1 MADATSACRSPAR
14 DLAVPDALSAYLSRI
29 SRVVLLTHREE
40 VELGRRVRAGDR
52 IARRTLIERNLRLVV
67 SVAVRY
73 RRSGVPLED
82 LIQDGNIGLIEAVER
97 FDPERG
103 YRFSSYAVWRIR
115 KAIQKAVAAQSR
127 TVRVPRTTR
136 ERMETLGRAHGEL
149 RAELGREPRTEEA
162 AKRLGWTVAEVR
174 DTMGVTADARS
185 LDQPYG
191 TTQDAPALAE
201 FVADGSAPDIPDTV
215 ARRMELD
222 RLRRVVETLPERAR
236 HVVVRRYGLDGREPA
251 RLAELAAELGISSQ
265 GVSQLQQRSVR
276 RLKAS

>member
-1 MADATSACRSPAR
+1 MIDGASARGSPAR
-14 DLAVPDALSAYLSRI
+14 DLTVPDPLSAYLSRI
-29 SRVVLLTHREE
+29 SRVALLTHREE

-67 SVAVRY
+67 SVAIRY

-82 LIQDGNIGLIEAVER
+82 LIQEGNIGLIEAVER

-103 YRFSSYAVWRIR
+103 NRFSSYAVWRIR
-115 KAIQKAVAAQSR
+115 KAIQKAVATQSR

-136 ERMETLGRAHGEL
+136 DRMEALGRAHGEL
-149 RAELGREPRTEEA
+149 RAELGREPRTEESA
-162 AKRLGWTVAEVR
+162 NRLGWTVAEVR

-191 TTQDAPALAE
+191 TTQDAPTLAE
-201 FVADGSAPDIPDTV
+201 FVADSSAPDIPDTV
-215 ARRMELD
+215 VRRIELD
-222 RLRRVVETLPERAR
+222 RIRRVVEALPERTR
-236 HVVVRRYGLDGREPA
+236 RVVVRRYGLDGREPA
-251 RLAELAAELGISSQ
+251 KLAAELGISRQ